1 MKHVLIIAA
10 MTFGL
15 AGLTGATPAAAAS
28 RNFDCSKPA
37 NANKT
42 ACKPATH
49 VAAPAAK
56 AKVATKAASKSAAP
70 KAKPTIVA
78 AAKPAAKPAARQ
90 VTTTQVAR
98 NYDCAKAGN
107 ANKQQ
112 CKTGAARTTVAS
124 VTPAPRPAAAR
135 PAAARPAAP
144 ARRAAAAATSS
155 DNQVAAGAIARCK
168 DGMYSHAARRDGAC
182 SRHGGVGTW
191 LTR

>member
-15 AGLTGATPAAAAS
+15 AGLTGASPAAAAS

-42 ACKPATH
+42 ACKSATH
-49 VAAPAAK
+49 AVAPAAK
-56 AKVATKAASKSAAP
+56 AKVATKAAMKSAAP
-70 KAKPTIVA
+70 RARPTIVA
-78 AAKPAAKPAARQ
+78 AAKPAARPAARQ

-112 CKTGAARTTVAS
+112 CKTGAARTNVAA
-124 VTPAPRPAAAR
+124 VTPARRP
-135 PAAARPAAP
+135 AARPAAP
-144 ARRAAAAATSS
+144 ARRVAAAATSS
-155 DNQVAAGAIARCK
+155 ENQSAAGALARCK
-168 DGMYSHAARRDGAC
+168 DGLYSHAARREGAC
-182 SRHGGVGTW
+182 SRHGGVGNW
-191 LTR
+191 LKG